1 MNNLN
6 IQDKMFIR
14 TALPSDYQS
23 VAPLIIQAM
32 EDLAMKF
39 TKSTD
44 LEKAI
49 PVFEYFF
56 QQKGNQYSYENTL
69 IFEENGIVKGSITGY
84 DGDKLEELRTPFLNY
99 VMDEFAFDLIPE
111 NETES
116 GEFYLDTVSVAVNH
130 QGKGIGRKLI
140 EAMIQF
146 AQKKGFKKVGLL
158 VDVENPSAK
167 KLYEK
172 VGFKVIKTKKLMG
185 GNYEHLVYEF

>member
-99 VMDEFAFDLIPE
+99 VMDEFAFDLIAE

-146 AQKKGFKKVGLL
+146 AQKKGFKKVGL
-158 VDVENPSAK
+158 
-167 KLYEK
+167 
-172 VGFKVIKTKKLMG
+172 
-185 GNYEHLVYEF
+185 